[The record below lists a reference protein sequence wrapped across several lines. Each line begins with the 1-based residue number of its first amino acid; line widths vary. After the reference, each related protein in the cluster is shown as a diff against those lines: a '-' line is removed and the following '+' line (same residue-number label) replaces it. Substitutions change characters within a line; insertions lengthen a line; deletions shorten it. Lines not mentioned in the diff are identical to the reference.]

1 MKPEAQSRPQ
11 IDSLLRLAGWL
22 IQNVGLIN
30 LEVWLAVA
38 MWELPAKRWPC
49 RLRPFCGPGL
59 RGHD

>member
-30 LEVWLAVA
+30 LEV
-38 MWELPAKRWPC
+38 
-49 RLRPFCGPGL
+49 
-59 RGHD
+59 